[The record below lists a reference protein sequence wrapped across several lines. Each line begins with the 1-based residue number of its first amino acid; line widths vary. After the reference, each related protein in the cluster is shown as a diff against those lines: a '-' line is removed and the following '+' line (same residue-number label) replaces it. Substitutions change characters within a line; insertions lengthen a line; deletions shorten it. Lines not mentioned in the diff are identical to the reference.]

1 MDEALNDLARDAAT
15 LGGLPVV
22 QLVLRAEA
30 LPARAAAVAGAPFV
44 TAALAGSA
52 VDRLAEPDRL
62 ALAEALRA
70 APLQARLKGI
80 LARISARR
88 AVPSPLPA
96 AALRLLAPHV
106 ADPAAAA
113 LGVLVDGKVAG
124 AVRAIYGGP
133 APADLAERIAALA
146 RLFSLHLGNARE
158 RGHLARERATYKA
171 YLDNAGDAV
180 LVASPET
187 GRILEANARA
197 AALAG
202 CRPPDLRRLTVGKLL
217 SRPGPPGKRGPG
229 DLGAEEVVRDEELL
243 FRPVSGTPLP
253 VSVTA
258 TRIGIGEAPV
268 LHLVIRDLTRERG
281 TLAALAQA
289 KESLAAL
296 ALAGARLQE
305 ETEPAR
311 ILEVIAG
318 ELARLGYRASILM
331 ARPFAGAADGTGPLA
346 IAHHSYSGDLLRIVE
361 RILGKPLAEVA
372 FDPAASPPLRQV
384 LATGRTVYAD
394 RPGELLRG
402 LVAGRADVSRPALA
416 RVARVLGLGHTV
428 LAPLKPGGSVA
439 GVLVVGAPQFQA
451 GDTEAIDAFAHQ
463 ASIALEKAR
472 LWAEVRTHT
481 QRLESEVER
490 RTRELTLAVRAL
502 QELDRRKDNFLAN
515 VSHELRTPLVTML
528 GYNQLLLSEK
538 MGKLD
543 PRQKEAL
550 ETSLSSGRRLK
561 QFIEELLDFSRFELT
576 RERMRCEALDI
587 REPIAL
593 ALAAMAPRTF
603 ERNLKLRARVSRRTP
618 LAFGDRE
625 RLVQVLTNLM
635 QNAERYC
642 TEGGRIRVAAAS
654 GPRGEVLVSVSD
666 DGAGIAPEHLDR
678 IFDRLYQVGDAG
690 TERAKGAGLGIGLN
704 IVKSL
709 VDAHG
714 GAIRVSSRPG
724 HGTRF
729 RIALP
734 AANAVRPPPAGRD
747 EAPLRAVPPA

>member
-1 MDEALNDLARDAAT
+1 MDEALDDLARDAAT

-22 QLVLRAEA
+22 QLVLRVEA
-30 LPARAAAVAGAPFV
+30 LPARAAAVAASPFV
-44 TAALAGSA
+44 TVALAGSA
-52 VDRLAEPDRL
+52 VDRLAPTDRL

-80 LARISARR
+80 LARISSRR

-96 AALRLLAPHV
+96 AAQRLLAPHV
-106 ADPAAAA
+106 PEPSASA
-113 LGVLVDGKVAG
+113 LGVLLDGKVVG
-124 AVRAIYGGP
+124 AVRAVAAGP
-133 APADLAERIAALA
+133 PPPDLAERLAALA
-146 RLFSLHLGNARE
+146 RLFSLHLADARE
-158 RGHLARERATYKA
+158 RGHLARERAAYKA
-171 YLDNAGDAV
+171 YLDSAGDAV

-197 AALAG
+197 VALAG
-202 CRPPDLRRLTVGKLL
+202 LRGHELRRLTVGKLL
-217 SRPGPPGKRGPG
+217 SRPGPPGKRSLG
-229 DLGAEEVVRDEELL
+229 DLGAEEVIRDEELL
-243 FRPVSGTPLP
+243 FRPASGPPLP

-281 TLAALAQA
+281 ALAALAQA

-311 ILEVIAG
+311 ILEVITG
-318 ELARLGYRASILM
+318 ELSRLGYKASILL
-331 ARPFAGAADGTGPLA
+331 ARPFPGAATGPLS
-346 IAHHSYSGDLLRIVE
+346 IAHHAYSGDLLRIVE
-361 RILGKPLAEVA
+361 RVLGKPLGEVA
-372 FDPAASPPLRQV
+372 FDPAASPPLREV
-384 LATGRTVYAD
+384 LASGAAVYSD
-394 RPGELLRG
+394 RPAELLRG
-402 LVAGRADVSRPALA
+402 VLAGRVDVSRGALA
-416 RVARVLGLGHTV
+416 RLGRALGLGHTV
-428 LAPLKPGGSVA
+428 LAPLKPGGVVS
-439 GVLVVGAPQFQA
+439 GVLVVGAPHFQP

-472 LWAEVRTHT
+472 LWAEVRAQT

-538 MGKLD
+538 MGHLD
-543 PRQKEAL
+543 VRQKEAL

-576 RERMRCEALDI
+576 RERMRFDALDI

-603 ERNLKLRARVSRRTP
+603 ERSLRLRARVSRRTP
-618 LAFGDRE
+618 QAFGDRE

-642 TEGGRIRVAAAS
+642 GEGGRIRVAAAA

-666 DGAGIAPEHLDR
+666 DGAGIPPEHLDR

-709 VDAHG
+709 IDAHG
-714 GAIRVSSRPG
+714 GKIEVASRLG
-724 HGTRF
+724 RGTTF
-729 RIALP
+729 RITLP
-734 AANAVRPPPAGRD
+734 AANAVRPPPAGR
-747 EAPLRAVPPA
+747 PAEPVRSS